1 MRQFMITTFLLLAG
15 AAGSAQAQGFIENKD
30 YYPVVPAQHTNVD
43 PGKIEVLEVFSY
55 GCPFCSQL
63 NPFMREYRRTLPP
76 NVQLLYLPAS
86 FNPAEDWPMFQRAAI
101 TAQVLGIFDKTHDA
115 VFDSVWNGGEL
126 AILDPAT
133 KGIRSRL
140 PTIEDAAR
148 FYARVGG
155 VPAAEFLEVAHG
167 FAVDTRIRAA
177 ENLIL
182 AYHVDSTPT
191 IIVNGKYRI
200 TGVSAGNLERMIAV
214 TRWLVAQETAAAAKA
229 ATPAKT
235 AAPAKASPAAATP
248 AAKGTPAAPKH

>member
-1 MRQFMITTFLLLAG
+1 MRQFMITTLLLLAG

-30 YYPVVPAQHTNVD
+30 YYPVVPAQRTNVD

-63 NPFMREYRRTLPP
+63 NPFMKEYRRTLPP
-76 NVQLLYLPAS
+76 NVQLVYLPAS

-101 TAQVLGIFDKTHDA
+101 AAQVLGIFDKTHDA

-133 KGIRSRL
+133 KGIKSRL

-155 VPAAEFLEVAHG
+155 VSAAAFLQEATHG
-167 FAVDTRIRAA
+167 FSTDSRIRAA
-177 ENLIL
+177 ESLIL

-214 TRWLVAQETAAAAKA
+214 TRWLVAQETAAKA

-235 AAPAKASPAAATP
+235 AAPPKGSAATAAPATQVTP
-248 AAKGTPAAPKH
+248 AARKH